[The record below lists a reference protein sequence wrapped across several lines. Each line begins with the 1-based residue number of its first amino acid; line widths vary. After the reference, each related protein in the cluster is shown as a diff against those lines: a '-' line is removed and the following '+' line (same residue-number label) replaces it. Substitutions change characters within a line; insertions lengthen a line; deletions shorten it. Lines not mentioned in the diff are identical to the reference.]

1 MLSFTQYLSEA
12 SIRQGLPHLH
22 SSPTPAGGQTPSL
35 STDEFEKTTKG
46 GKVHIHHVT
55 EKTDGQ
61 TFKFGYDEHGFYTQ
75 HSGSGSDRIRTGA
88 GHIERAKRRASE
100 TGKEYDSTGPTA
112 MSKFHDA
119 LHSNSALQN
128 HLAKHYEKHG
138 EVAVSGE
145 AFNRSLARPGD
156 KKDEVKFVHTSY
168 STKGLGKQGAFII
181 HSRMPTN
188 QQHDPEHFK
197 NNLSDDNIKFDH
209 DIIKHTP
216 SHVDVKDE
224 VADFHKL
231 DHGLINTRTVPKNKQ
246 AKLAEIEKFNNIKKR
261 VSAKVSAHL
270 GEKKIK
276 NKFGSGTEG
285 LVVHP
290 SDANPEAT
298 RFKAINP
305 KFKEAKS
312 SSNLSFGKK

>member
-1 MLSFTQYLSEA
+1 MVKRLSLVMMRMDSTRNTQVLVATESELVQDILNEQNEEHLRLVRNMILLVQQQCLSFMML
-12 SIRQGLPHLH
+12 
-22 SSPTPAGGQTPSL
+22 
-35 STDEFEKTTKG
+35 
-46 GKVHIHHVT
+46 
-55 EKTDGQ
+55 
-61 TFKFGYDEHGFYTQ
+61 
-75 HSGSGSDRIRTGA
+75 
-88 GHIERAKRRASE
+88 
-100 TGKEYDSTGPTA
+100 
-112 MSKFHDA
+112 
-119 LHSNSALQN
+119 SNSALQN

-168 STKGLGKQGAFII
+168 STKGMGKQGSFII
-181 HSRMPTN
+181 HSKMPTN

-231 DHGLINTRTVPKNKQ
+231 NHELINSRTVPKNKE

-290 SDANPEAT
+290 SPANPEAT

-312 SSNLSFGKK
+312 SSTLSFGKK

>member
-1 MLSFTQYLSEA
+1 MLSFKQHITEA

-35 STDEFEKTTKG
+35 STHEFEKTTQG

-119 LHSNSALQN
+119 LHKNKSLQS

-156 KKDEVKFVHTSY
+156 KKGEVKFVHTSY
-168 STKGLGKQGAFII
+168 STKGMGKQGSFII
-181 HSRMPTN
+181 HSKMPTN
-188 QQHDPEHFK
+188 QQHDTEHFK
-197 NNLSDDNIKFDH
+197 KHLSDDNIKFDDDVIH
-209 DIIKHTP
+209 HTP
-216 SHVDVKDE
+216 SHVDVKHE

-231 DHGLINTRTVPKNKQ
+231 NHELINSRTVPKNKQ
-246 AKLAEIEKFNNIKKR
+246 AKLAEIEKFNEIKKR
-261 VSAKVSAHL
+261 VSAKVSQHL
-270 GEKKIK
+270 GEKGIK
-276 NKFGSGTEG
+276 NKWGSGTEG

-290 SDANPEAT
+290 SPSNSEAT

-312 SSNLSFGKK
+312 SSTLSFGKK

>member
-1 MLSFTQYLSEA
+1 MLSFRQYISEA
-12 SIRQGLPHLH
+12 SIRQGLPHLY
-22 SSPTPAGGQTPSL
+22 STPTPAGAQTPSL
-35 STDEFEKTTKG
+35 STDQFEKTTRG
-46 GKVHIHHVT
+46 GKLHIHHVT

-61 TFKFGYDEHGFYTQ
+61 TFKFGHDEHGFYTQ
-75 HSGSGSDRIRTGA
+75 HSGSGSERIRTGA
-88 GHIERAKRRASE
+88 GHIERAKRRALE
-100 TGKEYDSTGPTA
+100 TGKEYDPTGPTA

-119 LHSNSALQN
+119 LHKNKALQD
-128 HLAKHYEKHG
+128 HLKKHYEKHG

-156 KKDEVKFVHTSY
+156 KKGEVKFVHTSY
-168 STKGLGKQGAFII
+168 STKGMGRQGSFII
-181 HSRMPTN
+181 HSKLPTN
-188 QQHDPEHFK
+188 EQHDTEHFK
-197 NNLSDDNIKFDH
+197 KNLSDDNINFNDDVIH
-209 DIIKHTP
+209 HTP
-216 SHVDVKDE
+216 SHVDVRDE

-231 DHGLINTRTVPKNKQ
+231 NNELINSRTVPKNKE
-246 AKLAEIEKFNNIKKR
+246 AKLSEIEKFNNIKKR

-290 SDANPEAT
+290 SPSNPEAA

-305 KFKEAKS
+305 KFKAAKS
-312 SSNLSFGKK
+312 SSTQTFGKR